1 MTATDRKPPN
11 YGRRILWLGVFVVVL
26 FGGYSAGW
34 FYLADQ
40 LVTRAKA
47 TIADANRDGV
57 TVECDNPVAGGF
69 PFRLGVFCD
78 RVAYGNA
85 AEAVGLTAGN
95 LRTAGQIYDPMRFIA
110 ELDGPAM
117 VATPRNGSLKI
128 DWEKLRASVR
138 WARPLPERVSVEG
151 GGVAATT
158 ATGAP
163 LATIGAFEA
172 HMRPNGQD
180 LDLASSFEGLA
191 LDPVLIDGR
200 TLPAFSGESDLT
212 IQGGVD
218 LRGIRPE
225 QLRGRSGT
233 IRNASLSAGGNS
245 GLTVSGPFS
254 IGEDGL
260 IDATLKLTVRDP
272 QGLSA
277 IFAEAFPEKRKE
289 IKSAFS
295 AIGFMGNEPTLP
307 LVIERGEAKLAFF
320 KLGDIPPL

>member
-1 MTATDRKPPN
+1 MTVTDRKTPN
-11 YGRRILWLGVFVVVL
+11 YGRRILWLAAFVVIL

-40 LVTRAKA
+40 LATRAKA
-47 TIADANRDGV
+47 MIADANRDGV
-57 TVECDNPVAGGF
+57 TVECDNPIARGF

-138 WARPLPERVSVEG
+138 WARPLPERISVEG

-158 ATGAP
+158 ATGTP

-191 LDPVLIDGR
+191 LDPALVEGR
-200 TLPAFSGESDLT
+200 TLPSFSGESDLT
-212 IQGGVD
+212 INGGVD
-218 LRGIRPE
+218 LRGIRIE
-225 QLRGRSGT
+225 DLRGRSGT
-233 IRNASLSAGGNS
+233 IRNASLSLGGNS
-245 GLTVSGPFS
+245 GFTVSGTFS

-260 IDATLKLTVRDP
+260 IDADLKVTVRDP
-272 QGLSA
+272 NGLSA
-277 IFAEAFPEKRKE
+277 VLAEAFPEKRRD
-289 IKSAFS
+289 IRNVSSALT
-295 AIGFMGNEPTLP
+295 FMGNNPTLP
-307 LVIERGEAKLAFF
+307 LLIERGEAKLAFF
-320 KLGDIPPL
+320 KLGDIPPI